1 MQGKEPLPVGPPE
14 LLPTSVFPHP
24 GCNRRSIVLFSL
36 VVNQRSG
43 GGSLG
48 KDETEKIVARFR
60 DGRLLK
66 GFVRNFSIESDT
78 VVLSDQTN
86 QEKRVAIEEL
96 KALYFVKSF
105 EGSSR
110 YVERKVFGIRKC
122 LGRKVFVK
130 FVDKESLVG
139 FIEGEIPWDKG
150 FSLAKL
156 GKRVKGFFL
165 TPVDGNCN
173 NDRVFVVGSAI
184 DKITIMVTCARA

>member
-1 MQGKEPLPVGPPE
+1 M
-14 LLPTSVFPHP
+14 
-24 GCNRRSIVLFSL
+24 
-36 VVNQRSG
+36 
-43 GGSLG
+43 
-48 KDETEKIVARFR
+48 
-60 DGRLLK
+60 
-66 GFVRNFSIESDT
+66 

-86 QEKRVAIEEL
+86 EEKRVPIEEL
-96 KALYFVKSF
+96 KALFFVKSF

-110 YVERKVFGIRKC
+110 YVERKVFGIRKS

-165 TPVDGNCN
+165 TPVDGDCN

-184 DKITIMVTCARA
+184 ENITIMVTCGRF